1 MRFSGFDLFFLTAIF
16 LGWRYL
22 TFAFLMGAPSH
33 SSKTIMQIIV
43 SLAILATSIYIIL
56 SHSFENQ
63 DKHWAY
69 ASAGTI
75 LGFWLRGSK

>member
-1 MRFSGFDLFFLTAIF
+1 MDGLTLFLIATGALLAGRLSG
-16 LGWRYL
+16 YL
-22 TFAFLMGAPSH
+22 AADI
-33 SSKTIMQIIV
+33 SSKTIMQMVV
-43 SLAILATSIYIIL
+43 SLAILATSLYIII
-56 SHSFENQ
+56 SHSFNLQ